1 MGIEVVLDEIQK
13 KGRTEVEETRRDTQ
27 TQVEAILSQGQQ
39 RARELEQGVEEELEK
54 QVSHI
59 INQEISAAHLTQ
71 KRLIL
76 SVQKELFE
84 QVKGEA
90 LSRILALPD
99 AFHRKALEKLLL
111 QAQRD
116 IPEGN
121 VHCRRKDLPL
131 VEEILS
137 RRPELSGLHPG
148 EPLAIDGGILVESRD
163 GHLKIDSSYHVM
175 LEKVWESGLKEV
187 SDVLFR

>member
-1 MGIEVVLDEIQK
+1 MGIEVVLNEIQE
-13 KGRTEVEETRRDTQ
+13 KGRREVEETRRDTQ

-39 RARELEQGVEEELEK
+39 RVRELEQGLEEELEK
-54 QVSHI
+54 QVSHL

-71 KRLIL
+71 KRLL
-76 SVQKELFE
+76 LNVQKELFA

-90 LSRILALPD
+90 FSRILALPE
-99 AFHRKALEKLLL
+99 AFHRKALERLLL
-111 QAQRD
+111 QARGE
-116 IPEGN
+116 IREGR
-121 VHCRRKDLPL
+121 VHCSRKDLPL

-137 RRPELSGLHPG
+137 RHPELKDLHPG
-148 EPLAIDGGILVESRD
+148 EPIAIDGGIIIESRD
-163 GHLKIDSSYHVM
+163 GHLKMDSSYRIM